1 MVDAAPLRLAVPADA
16 PAIAALSR
24 DRIELGLGWR
34 WTAPRV
40 LRCVLDRATNVVV
53 MRGQPAAHGERG
65 EPPLR
70 GFGIMKYHDDEAHLL
85 LLAVDVQAVRCGIGS
100 AMVAWLEASACA
112 AGIVRIQLEA
122 RDTNEAARAF
132 YARLGYC
139 EVRRLPAYYE
149 GREACVQLAKDLR
162 AASVAR

>member
-16 PAIAALSR
+16 PDIAALSR

-40 LRCVLDRATNVVV
+40 LRCILDRATNVVV
-53 MRGQPAAHGERG
+53 MRSRFEEHGSTS
-65 EPPLR
+65 LR

-85 LLAVDVQAVRCGIGS
+85 LLAVAAQAVRGGIGS
-100 AMVAWLEASACA
+100 KVVAWLEASACA
-112 AGIVRIQLEA
+112 AGIGRIQLEA

-132 YARLGYC
+132 YARLGYR
-139 EVRRLPAYYE
+139 EVQRLAGYYG
-149 GREACVQLAKDLR
+149 GREACVQLVKDLR
-162 AASVAR
+162 VASVER

>member
-1 MVDAAPLRLAVPADA
+1 MVDASPLRLAVPADA

-40 LRCVLDRATNVVV
+40 LRCILDRATNVVV
-53 MRGQPAAHGERG
+53 LRGQPGAQS
-65 EPPLR
+65 LR

-85 LLAVDVQAVRCGIGS
+85 LLAVDVHAVRCGIGS
-100 AMVAWLEASACA
+100 AMVAWLEASARA
-112 AGIVRIQLEA
+112 AGIGRIQLEA

-132 YARLGYC
+132 YARLGYRT
-139 EVRRLPAYYE
+139 VQLLPGYYE

-162 AASVAR
+162 AASVSR

>member
-1 MVDAAPLRLAVPADA
+1 MVDATPLRLAVPADA

-40 LRCVLDRATNVVV
+40 MRCVLDPATNVVV
-53 MRGQPAAHGERG
+53 MRGPPAGQGERG

-70 GFGIMKYHDDEAHLL
+70 GFGIMKYHDDHAHLL
-85 LLAVDVQAVRCGIGS
+85 LLAVDVRAVRGGIGS
-100 AMVAWLEASACA
+100 AMVAWLEASACV
-112 AGIVRIQLEA
+112 AGIGRIQLEA

-132 YARLGYC
+132 YAHLGYR
-139 EVRRLPAYYE
+139 EVHRLPGYYD
-149 GREACVQLAKDLR
+149 GREACVQLAKELQT
-162 AASVAR
+162 ASVAR